1 MRLSANRSCAVAC
14 PDEDPDGPVVQPPSA
29 KPASAKP
36 ATNEANA
43 LRRMSGERAREK
55 TIAEKAFRV
64 DRDRGRDRKL
74 AIFMDSVDPLG
85 DCRPR
90 VALTFSGTVMN
101 RPKMVHEACA
111 RRSRSNKAAKP
122 KRCASTSAN
131 IIPLGPPLEQL
142 MRQCGRFAMP

>member
-1 MRLSANRSCAVAC
+1 MRFSAKRSCAVW
-14 PDEDPDGPVVQPPSA
+14 PDEEDADGPVA
-29 KPASAKP
+29 HPASAKP
-36 ATNEANA
+36 ANAKLVANA
-43 LRRMSGERAREK
+43 ANAVRRMFREK
-55 TIAEKAFRV
+55 TIGEKAFRV
-64 DRDRGRDRKL
+64 DHDRGRDRKL

-122 KRCASTSAN
+122 KPCASTSAN

>member
-1 MRLSANRSCAVAC
+1 VAC

-74 AIFMDSVDPLG
+74 AIFMDSVDPLVIVV
-85 DCRPR
+85 R
-90 VALTFSGTVMN
+90 
-101 RPKMVHEACA
+101 
-111 RRSRSNKAAKP
+111 
-122 KRCASTSAN
+122 AS
-131 IIPLGPPLEQL
+131 P
-142 MRQCGRFAMP
+142 

>member
-1 MRLSANRSCAVAC
+1 MF
-14 PDEDPDGPVVQPPSA
+14 
-29 KPASAKP
+29 
-36 ATNEANA
+36 
-43 LRRMSGERAREK
+43 REQMM
-55 TIAEKAFRV
+55 AEKAFRV
-64 DRDRGRDRKL
+64 DRDRDRKL

-122 KRCASTSAN
+122 KPCASTSAN